1 MASKKKERVDWHP
14 IRVVSRR
21 TGLTPDVLRAWERRY
36 GAVRPSRTSGRRLYN
51 DADVERLRL
60 LRRAASA
67 GRRIGQISSLSTPA
81 LKKLVSEDERA
92 MESEPKAARTRLE
105 GSDKS
110 GPREEHD
117 LGAVLDECI
126 GAVNDL
132 DAAGLEAALARAMV
146 SLGRVALAEKVALR
160 LMEEIGSMWQE
171 GTLRVAHEHL
181 ASAVVRSF
189 LGEMG
194 NGGDR
199 KAGGPLLVMATPLGQ
214 HHELGALAAVT
225 TAASGG
231 WQVTYLGPDLPADEI
246 AAAAGMK
253 NASAVALS
261 IIYPADDPNLDREL
275 RRLRR
280 LLPAETAILV
290 GGRAAE
296 GYEETLQS
304 IQAIRA
310 NDMQDL
316 RARLAALR
324 QPS

>member
-1 MASKKKERVDWHP
+1 MVGKKGEKAEWHP

-36 GAVRPSRTSGRRLYN
+36 GAVRPSRSSGRRLYN
-51 DADVERLRL
+51 DADVQRLRL
-60 LRRAASA
+60 LRRAARA
-67 GRRIGQISSLSTPA
+67 GRRIGQISTLSTPA

-92 MESEPKAARTRLE
+92 MESEPKPAPTRLE
-105 GSDKS
+105 GSKKS
-110 GPREEHD
+110 GPDEAHD

-146 SLGRVALAEKVALR
+146 AFGRIAAAERVALP

-171 GTLRVAHEHL
+171 GKLRVAHEHL

-189 LGEMG
+189 LGDPG
-194 NGGDR
+194 NGRNPG
-199 KAGGPLLVMATPLGQ
+199 AGGAALVVATPAGQ
-214 HHELGALAAVT
+214 RHELGALASVT

-246 AAAAGMK
+246 AAAARMK

-261 IIYPADDPNLDREL
+261 IVYPADDPHLHQEL
-275 RRLRR
+275 RKLRR
-280 LLPAETAILV
+280 LLPAALPPTRMAV
-290 GGRAAE
+290 SAGKSRR
-296 GYEETLQS
+296 S
-304 IQAIRA
+304 
-310 NDMQDL
+310 L
-316 RARLAALR
+316 R
-324 QPS
+324 SS